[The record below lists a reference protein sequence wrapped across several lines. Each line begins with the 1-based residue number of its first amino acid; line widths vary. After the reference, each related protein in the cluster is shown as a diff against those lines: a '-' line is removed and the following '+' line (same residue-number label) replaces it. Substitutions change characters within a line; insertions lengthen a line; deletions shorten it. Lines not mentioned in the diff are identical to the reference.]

1 MSSTAISLITFV
13 CIFGGALVGLF
24 LSTVL
29 PKHHLSDKTM
39 EAVKVATGLIGT
51 LAALVLGLLISSAIS
66 SFDTVNTELKQ
77 CGAKIILLDRTLA
90 RYELR

>member
-1 MSSTAISLITFV
+1 MTISLITFV

-39 EAVKVATGLIGT
+39 DAVKVGTGLIGT

>member
-1 MSSTAISLITFV
+1 LSSTAISLITFV

-39 EAVKVATGLIGT
+39 DAIKVGTGLIGT

-66 SFDTVNTELKQ
+66 SFDTV
-77 CGAKIILLDRTLA
+77 TLSSSSAA
-90 RYELR
+90 RRLSYLTAHWLAMDLR